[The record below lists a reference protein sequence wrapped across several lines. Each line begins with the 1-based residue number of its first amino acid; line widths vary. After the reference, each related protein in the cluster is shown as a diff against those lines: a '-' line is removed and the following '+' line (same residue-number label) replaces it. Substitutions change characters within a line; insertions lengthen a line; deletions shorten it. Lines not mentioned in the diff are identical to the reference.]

1 MSTINNIEEHNLDEE
16 HYEFQDSISG
26 ELGKVKGIVKQSKT
40 NIKITETDPDWI
52 AGKERG
58 DKEAADRFAEKF
70 WTNELTEKLSK
81 RIEKSDKLLFLS
93 VPSSSKNNVHPISL
107 IEKLSTEFD
116 GEYLIGETFF
126 DVLHERQSK
135 QIRPFERVFHP
146 RLYEPVNS
154 EDLIKLL
161 TGKDVII
168 ADDIFTTGGSAASLI
183 RTLDGIGISV
193 KTVIGY
199 FGNTNLAV
207 PPQIVS
213 AMRRALKNKEIDI
226 NARELSKHLTFTET
240 KIIIELIKNVRSK
253 NDKTELTQKI
263 QRIFN
268 N

>member
-1 MSTINNIEEHNLDEE
+1 MNTVNNFENHNTLEEQYD
-16 HYEFQDSISG
+16 FQDSISG
-26 ELGKVKGIVKQSKT
+26 ELGKVKGIVKQTKT
-40 NIKITETDPDWI
+40 NIKITEIDPDWI

-70 WTNELTEKLSK
+70 WTKELTKKLRK
-81 RIEKSDKLLFLS
+81 RIENSENLLFIS

-107 IEKLSTEFD
+107 IEKLSKEFNGD
-116 GEYLIGETFF
+116 YLIGETYF
-126 DVLHERQSK
+126 DVLHEKQSK

-146 RLYEPVNS
+146 RLYEPVDS
-154 EDLIKLL
+154 EELIELL
-161 TGKDVII
+161 TNKDVII

-183 RTLDGIGISV
+183 RTLDRIGISV

-213 AMRRALKNKEIDI
+213 SMRKGFKNKEINI
-226 NARELSKHLTFTET
+226 NARELSKHLTLTEA

-253 NDKTELTQKI
+253 NDKSELTQKI